1 MWTRGPSLTAA
12 NEIGARYLIH
22 QIDGEDVA
30 EMRRAVLLF
39 PPPPSFSSSSSS
51 RSRRLPAKL
60 LFSPA
65 DSLLN
70 QSFSSLHRDALAL
83 FFFFL
88 FFFCFFL
95 VFFLLPSA
103 SSTIRSAS
111 LWFIFFLS
119 YRVHWSATQL
129 LIEGFIF
136 QLDPIELVG
145 DFFFFFFLFLGSSFQ
160 FLVAQLWFL
169 FRSTSFIE
177 GVMKRRWSR
186 SMFTV
191 FNDIAVP

>member
-39 PPPPSFSSSSSS
+39 PPPPSFSSSS

-83 FFFFL
+83 FFFFSL
-88 FFFCFFL
+88 FLLFLSCFFFTSFRLLDDSFGVSLVHFF
-95 VFFLLPSA
+95 FELPS
-103 SSTIRSAS
+103 S
-111 LWFIFFLS
+111 LIS
-119 YRVHWSATQL
+119 
-129 LIEGFIF
+129 
-136 QLDPIELVG
+136 DP
-145 DFFFFFFLFLGSSFQ
+145 
-160 FLVAQLWFL
+160 
-169 FRSTSFIE
+169 T
-177 GVMKRRWSR
+177 
-186 SMFTV
+186 
-191 FNDIAVP
+191 FN

>member
-1 MWTRGPSLTAA
+1 MWQRCAVPSSFSLLLLLFLLLLLLVPADCRP
-12 NEIGARYLIH
+12 NFYFRRLIH
-22 QIDGEDVA
+22 Y
-30 EMRRAVLLF
+30 LTSHF
-39 PPPPSFSSSSSS
+39 PRSTGTRWRSS
-51 RSRRLPAKL
+51 
-60 LFSPA
+60 
-65 DSLLN
+65 
-70 QSFSSLHRDALAL
+70 
-83 FFFFL
+83 FFFL

>member
-39 PPPPSFSSSSSS
+39 PPPPSFSSSS

-145 DFFFFFFLFLGSSFQ
+145 DFFFFFFYFWGARFSFWWPNFDFFFDQ
-160 FLVAQLWFL
+160 RA
-169 FRSTSFIE
+169 S
-177 GVMKRRWSR
+177 
-186 SMFTV
+186 
-191 FNDIAVP
+191 